1 MWNVRMSALGQQRT
15 SAGDIINAA
24 AQDMP
29 AAQPL
34 RQHLE
39 IL

>member
-1 MWNVRMSALGQQRT
+1 MWNFRFGSKADIGR
-15 SAGDIINAA
+15 DIINAA